1 MRLGDGCAQE
11 IRIINELETDVLTK
25 ALTVC
30 YHIGVG
36 RMSREKTVKSKTIY
50 ATVQQP
56 LDPPSASMGVGGE
69 GSSSGVL
76 EVMVKSEA
84 KKSIVVYVVRCVC

>member
-1 MRLGDGCAQE
+1 MLSHWRWATVSRKDGQKQ
-11 IRIINELETDVLTK
+11 D
-25 ALTVC
+25 
-30 YHIGVG
+30 
-36 RMSREKTVKSKTIY
+36 Y

-56 LDPPSASMGVGGE
+56 LDPPSASMGVDGE

-84 KKSIVVYVVRCVC
+84 KKSIVVYVVRCVG